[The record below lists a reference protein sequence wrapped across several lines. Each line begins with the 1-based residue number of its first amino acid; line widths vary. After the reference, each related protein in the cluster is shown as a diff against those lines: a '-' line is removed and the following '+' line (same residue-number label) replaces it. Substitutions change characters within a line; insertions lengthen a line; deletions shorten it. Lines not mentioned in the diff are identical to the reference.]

1 MLFQVKIKDILNNQL
16 TSSNELSNFKLI
28 TMSAFKPI
36 IQQGTHGEYYEVDG
50 IKHTGTFPY
59 EWAKDHK
66 CHPFYITY
74 GSGPEFCETCR
85 SDGTINGVF
94 VFYCHN
100 CVKNIYNNTIFPKRH
115 DALHLATD
123 EKLWEA
129 CPYMQ
134 GIPISQIGDKV
145 EDEEV
150 KDETQ
155 DEYLA
160 RVIQEEE
167 EDYLRK
173 LEQEEE
179 EARCQERLRYDEE
192 HEDEYEAYRDNDD
205 YYDQWDE
212 PYSREYPITRREL
225 AQLPVDMRGAFDPE
239 YQEGLANFR
248 AAAMQK

>member
-1 MLFQVKIKDILNNQL
+1 
-16 TSSNELSNFKLI
+16 
-28 TMSAFKPI
+28 MSAFKPI

>member
-1 MLFQVKIKDILNNQL
+1 
-16 TSSNELSNFKLI
+16 
-28 TMSAFKPI
+28 
-36 IQQGTHGEYYEVDG
+36 
-50 IKHTGTFPY
+50 
-59 EWAKDHK
+59 
-66 CHPFYITY
+66 
-74 GSGPEFCETCR
+74 
-85 SDGTINGVF
+85 
-94 VFYCHN
+94 
-100 CVKNIYNNTIFPKRH
+100 
-115 DALHLATD
+115 
-123 EKLWEA
+123 
-129 CPYMQ
+129 MQ

-145 EDEEV
+145 ENEEV
-150 KDETQ
+150 KEETQ

-179 EARCQERLRYDEE
+179 EACCQERLRYYEE
-192 HEDEYEAYRDNDD
+192 QEQYEAYRDNDE

>member
-1 MLFQVKIKDILNNQL
+1 
-16 TSSNELSNFKLI
+16 
-28 TMSAFKPI
+28 
-36 IQQGTHGEYYEVDG
+36 
-50 IKHTGTFPY
+50 
-59 EWAKDHK
+59 
-66 CHPFYITY
+66 
-74 GSGPEFCETCR
+74 
-85 SDGTINGVF
+85 
-94 VFYCHN
+94 
-100 CVKNIYNNTIFPKRH
+100 VKNIYNDAIFPKRH

-150 KDETQ
+150 KEETQ

-167 EDYLRK
+167 EEYLRK

-212 PYSREYPITRREL
+212 PYSCEYPITRREL
-225 AQLPVDMRGAFDPE
+225 AQLPVDMRAVFDPE